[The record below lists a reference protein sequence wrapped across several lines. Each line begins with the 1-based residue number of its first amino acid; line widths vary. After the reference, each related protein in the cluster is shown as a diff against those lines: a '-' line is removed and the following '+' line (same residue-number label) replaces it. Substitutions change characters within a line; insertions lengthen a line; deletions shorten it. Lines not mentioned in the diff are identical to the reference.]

1 MKRSSPTARL
11 ASGNPPGMYR
21 TPVPTILGWVVCTV
35 LPTSSARRDPRLTAP
50 WPEEVPV
57 AIQVPGQVPSVRSSG
72 YQLCVPEP
80 LWVQNRAIVLATY
93 ISTPG
98 SEATMLT
105 AVLVFA
111 ALRRAGYTLSDI
123 AAVCELSPSHEVE
136 VAVLAGFLHP
146 LSVDGLRSSV
156 VASPATKDLYED
168 ALRKPLRR

>member
-1 MKRSSPTARL
+1 MVTSV
-11 ASGNPPGMYR
+11 YR
-21 TPVPTILGWVVCTV
+21 TTGRVTLLGWVACTV
-35 LPTSSARRDPRLTAP
+35 LPASSARRDPRLTAP

-57 AIQVPGQVPSVRSSG
+57 AVQVPGHVPSGRSSG

-80 LWVQNRAIVLATY
+80 LWMQNRAIVLATY

-98 SEATMLT
+98 HDVTMLA

-123 AAVCELSPSHEVE
+123 AAACELSPSHEVE

-146 LSVDGLRSSV
+146 LSVDGLRSAV
-156 VASPATKDLYED
+156 QAVLATEDLYED